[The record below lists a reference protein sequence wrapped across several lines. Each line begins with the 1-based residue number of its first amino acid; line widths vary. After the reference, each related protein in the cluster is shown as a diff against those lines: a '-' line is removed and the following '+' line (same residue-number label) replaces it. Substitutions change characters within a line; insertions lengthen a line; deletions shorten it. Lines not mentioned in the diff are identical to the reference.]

1 MTKRGGKKKGFP
13 KAARET
19 GAFKRLRELTNRHKP
34 WIILGTSAALLIID
48 RAFTLTTMVVD
59 SLLLFFIVPM
69 AVILVFFTDSPR
81 DYGLGPG
88 KVKTGLVLAA
98 GGVFLS
104 FLTTYLS
111 VKYSSQIQKH
121 YGQAVVTAPAVI
133 KVFLYMTGWE
143 FMFRG
148 YLLFGLKERWGP
160 WRANIVQTILF
171 TLMHIGKP
179 PLETVSC
186 LVSGPLFGYVSLKS
200 ESFWPMVIIH
210 SFIMISAVYFASV

>member
-1 MTKRGGKKKGFP
+1 MAKRGGTKTASP
-13 KAARET
+13 KTVRET
-19 GAFKRLRELTNRHKP
+19 GGFKRFRALTDRHKP

-48 RAFTLTTMVVD
+48 RAFTFTTMVFD
-59 SLLLFFIVPM
+59 SLLLFFVVPL
-69 AVILVFFTDSPR
+69 AVTLLFFTGSPR
-81 DYGLGPG
+81 DYGLCPG
-88 KVKTGLVLAA
+88 KVKTGLILAA

-111 VKYSSQIQKH
+111 VRYSSQIQKH
-121 YGQAVVTAPAVI
+121 YGQAVVTAPAI
-133 KVFLYMTGWE
+133 IRVFLYMTGWE
-143 FMFRG
+143 FLFRG

-171 TLMHIGKP
+171 TLIHIGKP

-186 LVSGPLFGYVSLKS
+186 LVSGLLFGYVSLKS

-210 SFIMISAVYFASV
+210 SAIMISAVYFASG